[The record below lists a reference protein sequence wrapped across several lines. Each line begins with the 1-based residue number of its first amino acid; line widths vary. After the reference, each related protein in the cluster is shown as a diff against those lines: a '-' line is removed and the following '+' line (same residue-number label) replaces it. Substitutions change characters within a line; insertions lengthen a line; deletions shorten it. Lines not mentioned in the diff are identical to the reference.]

1 VLKLFKTYIDMLA
14 LRSGPDEIPHSWIV
28 FFFAVGMLLFSSF
41 CASLLIDG
49 DRNQDYVLTYA
60 GYLLALAFYS
70 AVLIINGFMHR
81 MLQTLSALV
90 VCGALITLLYVA
102 EFVIFR
108 ALFGNEF
115 AGLVGLLIIL
125 WSVPVEG
132 HIIARA
138 INRHWFVGITIAIVA
153 LLLQI
158 QFQSVMAGGT

>member
-1 VLKLFKTYIDMLA
+1 MLKLFKTYIDMLA
-14 LRSGPDEIPHSWIV
+14 LRSGPDEIPHSWII
-28 FFFAVGMLLFSSF
+28 FSFAVGMLIFSSF

-49 DRNQDYVLTYA
+49 AREQDYVLTFA
-60 GYLLALAFYS
+60 GYLLGLAFYS
-70 AVLIINGFMHR
+70 AVLIINGFTHR
-81 MLQTLSALV
+81 MLQTLSAIV
-90 VCGALITLLYVA
+90 ACGALITLLYVG
-102 EFVIFR
+102 EFLIFR
-108 ALFGNEF
+108 ALIGNEL

>member
-1 VLKLFKTYIDMLA
+1 
-14 LRSGPDEIPHSWIV
+14 
-28 FFFAVGMLLFSSF
+28 MLLFSSF

-70 AVLIINGFMHR
+70 AVLIINGFKHR